1 MESVLEDTAVAS
13 IRFQNGGLGSEELRR
28 DGGLLSNTALADL
41 GFQIAHIENKSPIK
55 LHQMDLID
63 QGEQEMLYYMSTVD
77 WL

>member
-1 MESVLEDTAVAS
+1 MVADQISTAFTTLNKTIESLAIPQ
-13 IRFQNGGLGSEELRR
+13 IRKSL
-28 DGGLLSNTALADL
+28 DLADI

-63 QGEQEMLYYMSTVD
+63 QGEQEMLHYVSTVD